1 MISIDLPQIH
11 IVLDQNSDSALF
23 FVHIPASTFPR
34 ELIEIH
40 GFSTAPRGTIYRH
53 SGRVFSGEPGN
64 PIVLVIRAGPGTII
78 ELTASERTS
87 VSDVPIRMAVG
98 HDFNLAPTA
107 ARRRLPV
114 IPTITMPG
122 FNNRHAYNNRMSV
135 VDNDLLALFADRNL
149 PLWIRNVFDAQLEYW
164 KIHHAETYY
173 QFTPWAVVGEEFRR
187 CVRAAPYWALARWKR
202 DLFPSQIAHCMQRSP
217 AGAVAFA
224 TERIGIAT
232 RKSLLSRF
240 PGEAL
245 AHAADKL
252 TDAEILTCG
261 GRDPHAAIQQRRKL
275 APAIR
280 ARVLSNAIPMV
291 RLPPECIPPG
301 LESDILDAIA
311 SFPSVWLDR
320 YGSFVTVME
329 KIASHLSIHPDGAA
343 LRELQQRMDPSG
355 REAFFH
361 LIADRI

>member
-1 MISIDLPQIH
+1 MTSIDLPQIH
-11 IVLDQNSDSALF
+11 FIPDQSTHSALF

-40 GFSTAPRGTIYRH
+40 GFSPAPRGTIYRH
-53 SGRVFSGEPGN
+53 SGRVFSGEPGT
-64 PIVLVIRAGPGTII
+64 PIVLVIRAGPETII

-87 VSDVPIRMAVG
+87 VSDVPIRMAVD
-98 HDFNLAPTA
+98 HDFNLAPTT
-107 ARRRLPV
+107 ARSSPPL
-114 IPTITMPG
+114 IPSITMPG
-122 FNNRHAYNNRMSV
+122 LNNRHAYNTQMNV
-135 VDNDLLALFADRNL
+135 VYNDLLAIFADRNL
-149 PLWIRNVFDAQLEYW
+149 PTWLRDVLDAQLEYW
-164 KIHHAETYY
+164 KKHHAETYY

-202 DLFPSQIAHCMQRSP
+202 DLFPSQLAQCMQRSP

-224 TERIGIAT
+224 TERIGVAT
-232 RKSLLSRF
+232 RKCLLNRF

-245 AHAADKL
+245 THAADKL

-261 GRDPHAAIQQRRKL
+261 GRDPYTAIQQRQKL

-291 RLPPECIPPG
+291 LLRPECIPLG
-301 LESDILDAIA
+301 LESDILDSIA
-311 SFPSVWLDR
+311 SFPLVWLNR
-320 YGSFVTVME
+320 FGSFVTVME